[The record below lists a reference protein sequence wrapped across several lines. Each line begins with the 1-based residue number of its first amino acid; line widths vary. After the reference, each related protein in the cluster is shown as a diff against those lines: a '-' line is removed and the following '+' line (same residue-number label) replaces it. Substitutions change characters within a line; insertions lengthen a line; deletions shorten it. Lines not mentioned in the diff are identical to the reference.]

1 MAGNIG
7 VFRRFP
13 IGYNRAPWNNLLN
26 KLRPAVKIY
35 FNEIFLASQRSLEN
49 LSSKKLKILFSKRE
63 DWEPL
68 IRKDFRYTHHEL
80 VFGGFFNDDLEQYD
94 LLVPLTIVDLE
105 YLNSIGH
112 LTKKNPIPIPSQEC
126 LDLCNDKYLF
136 YQKLVENDLGEYTPR
151 ISSNLPYPYILKK
164 RIDEWGI
171 NSHIITD
178 REHELKFSDCLNSPE
193 YFSQELV
200 PGKDE
205 YTTHILFSKGNII
218 CTSNI
223 EYKFNTNF
231 FIRGRKENPIFSH
244 KIKQSPYLSLFSSIL
259 ILIGFEGLCCFN
271 YKIVDDKPVIFEI
284 NPRFGASLSNHFLDF
299 VRCLK

>member
-7 VFRRFP
+7 VFKRFP
-13 IGYNRAPWNNLLN
+13 YGYNRAPWNNLLN
-26 KLRPAVKIY
+26 KLKPAVKTY
-35 FNEIFLASQRSLEN
+35 LSEIFLASQRNLEN

-63 DWEPL
+63 EWEPL

-80 VFGGFFNDDLEQYD
+80 DFGGFLNDDLEQYD

-105 YLNSIGH
+105 YLNSNGH
-112 LTKKNPIPIPSQEC
+112 LIKKNPIPIPSQEC

-136 YQKLVENDLGEYTPR
+136 YEKLVENGFGKYTPR

-178 REHELKFSDCLNSPE
+178 KEHELLFSDLLTSPE
-193 YFSQELV
+193 YFCQELV

-205 YTTHILFSKGNII
+205 YTTHILFSRGKIV
-218 CTSNI
+218 CASNI
-223 EYKFNTNF
+223 KFIFKTNY
-231 FIRGRKENPIFSH
+231 FIKGRNESPIQSI
-244 KIKQSPYLSLFSSIL
+244 KIEQSPHLFLFSSIL
-259 ILIGFEGLCCFN
+259 HIIGFEGLCCFN

-299 VRCLK
+299 VRCLT